1 MDLRNFENSPTGSLQ
16 PIEVEERGEL
26 VAHAA
31 FIPDDL
37 PSSLSLAPSTWTV
50 AMSAVEMLGRLD
62 AVTTELQVDPVLL
75 SKPTIRREAVSTSAL
90 EGTFAPAEDV
100 LKSEVD
106 LDLPRTS
113 AVQEILNYIDAT
125 NHGVG
130 RITELPIGTRLARE
144 LQDRLIR
151 GTASD
156 DYQRGELRQTQVI
169 IGPYKGCSVKDATY
183 VPPPPGK
190 QLEDGMD
197 QWEKW
202 VNQTSDLHVVVKI
215 AIAHYQFEA
224 LHPFTDGNGRIG
236 RLIAILQL
244 IEADVLAGPIL
255 NLSPHFERKSE
266 EYRFRLREVSISGDW
281 DGWIAFFCEAL
292 TEQAKEAIDRVHAL
306 LTWRSNTIDKLR
318 AANHKGLILEI
329 AEGLISEPTLN
340 VNSVVASSGKT
351 TAAANTAVNKLVEAG
366 VLVEVT
372 GAKYNRIFQAVE
384 VIAILFGDQPSNKSS
399 TQRG

>member
-1 MDLRNFENSPTGSLQ
+1 MDLRNFEKSPTGSLE
-16 PIEVEERGEL
+16 PIEVEERGEI

-37 PSSLSLAPSTWTV
+37 PASLSLSPSTWTS
-50 AMSAVEMLGRLD
+50 AMAAVEMLGRLD
-62 AVTTELQVDPVLL
+62 AVTTELGVDPVLL
-75 SKPTIRREAVSTSAL
+75 SKPTVRREAVSTSAL

-106 LDLPRTS
+106 MDLPRTA
-113 AVQEILNYIDAT
+113 AVQEVLNYVDAT
-125 NHGVG
+125 NHGVQ
-130 RITELPIGTRLARE
+130 RIGELPIGTRLARE

-156 DYQRGELRQTQVI
+156 DYQRGQLRQTQVI
-169 IGPYKGCSVKDATY
+169 IGPYKGCSVKEATY
-183 VPPPPGK
+183 VPPPPGSH
-190 QLEDGMD
+190 LEDGMD
-197 QWEKW
+197 EWEKW
-202 VNQTSDLHVVVKI
+202 VNQGSDLHIVVRI

-244 IEADVLAGPIL
+244 IDAEVLAGPIL
-255 NLSPHFERKSE
+255 NLSPHFERKSD

-281 DGWIAFFCEAL
+281 DGWITFFCEAL
-292 TEQAKEAIDRVHAL
+292 TEQATEAIDRVHAL
-306 LTWRSNTIDKLR
+306 LTWRSNAIEKLR
-318 AANHKGLILEI
+318 SANHKGLILEI

-340 VNSVVASSGKT
+340 VNSVVAASGKT
-351 TAAANTAVNKLVEAG
+351 TAAANTAVNKLVEEG

-372 GAKYNRIFQAVE
+372 GGKYNRIFQAVE
-384 VIAILFGDQPSNKSS
+384 VIAILFGSPQS
-399 TQRG
+399 TGHS